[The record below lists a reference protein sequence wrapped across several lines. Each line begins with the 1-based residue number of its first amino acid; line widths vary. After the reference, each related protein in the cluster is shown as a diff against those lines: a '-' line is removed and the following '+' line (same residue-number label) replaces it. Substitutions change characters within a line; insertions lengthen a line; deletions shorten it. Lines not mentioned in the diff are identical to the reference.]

1 MKVLCLSLGRNGTQS
16 FNDFMSQQGFST
28 THFYE
33 FQKLTVGSFKEDAE
47 GIEEHFNSLPETDVY
62 VDIPTCLIFDRL
74 YERFPDAKF
83 INITRSESDWVA
95 SMRRMLKRLDY
106 VNDPFIFEEAYCNFY
121 SNTGKKII
129 KDLTDSELI
138 FIREKHLSKINDLFK
153 DKDNYLEV
161 SLNDPDIGNKIR
173 EFVGGKVDVPFPS
186 SDAFRIGR
194 DELSI

>member
-1 MKVLCLSLGRNGTQS
+1 
-16 FNDFMSQQGFST
+16 MSQQGFTT

-33 FQKLTVGSFKEDAE
+33 FQKLAVGSFKEDAE
-47 GIEEHFNSLPETDVY
+47 GIEKHFNSLPETDVH

-83 INITRSESDWVA
+83 INITRSEADWVA

-129 KDLTDSELI
+129 KDLTDSELM
-138 FIREKHLSKINDLFK
+138 FIRNKHLNKINDLFAG
-153 DKDNYLEV
+153 KDNYLEV
-161 SLNDPDIGNKIR
+161 SLDDPKIGEKIR
-173 EFVGGKVDVPFPS
+173 MFVGGKVEVPFPS
-186 SDAFRIGR
+186 SDAFRKGR
-194 DELSI
+194 E